1 MTFLL
6 LFFEFFKAGLFAVGG
21 GLATLPFLTDM
32 SKNYSWFSET
42 ELSNMIA
49 ISESTPGP
57 IGVNMATYAGF
68 TAGFSEGGFLLGVL
82 GALTATIALVMP
94 SLIIVM
100 IVAHFLER
108 FQGSTLVQDSFFA
121 LRPAVTALIAIAG
134 YEIVRQSLFVIS
146 QAGISFDYVAI
157 AIFAVIVIL
166 QIFLKKLHPIVLIA
180 IAAVLGVIFKM

>member
-32 SKNYSWFSET
+32 SKTYSWFSET

-68 TAGFSEGGFLLGVL
+68 TAGFAEGGFLLGVL

-100 IVAHFLER
+100 IVAHFLTK
-108 FQGSTLVQDSFFA
+108 FQESTLVQDSFFA

-134 YEIVRQSLFVIS
+134 YEIVKQSLFLITQS
-146 QAGISFDYVAI
+146 GITLNLVAI
-157 AIFAVIVIL
+157 AIFVVIVLL
-166 QIFLKKLHPIVLIA
+166 QTFLKKLHPIVFIA
-180 IAAVLGVIFKM
+180 VAAILGIIFKM